1 MKVGSVIPT
10 GNATTKNKRRLS
22 MSQIKTILSD
32 GSCLYCDTLYDK
44 QREEAGC
51 TTCQSCEQ
59 VVNRLVA
66 GLISEEKS
74 CG

>member
-1 MKVGSVIPT
+1 
-10 GNATTKNKRRLS
+10 

-32 GSCLYCDTLYDK
+32 RSCLYCDTLYDK